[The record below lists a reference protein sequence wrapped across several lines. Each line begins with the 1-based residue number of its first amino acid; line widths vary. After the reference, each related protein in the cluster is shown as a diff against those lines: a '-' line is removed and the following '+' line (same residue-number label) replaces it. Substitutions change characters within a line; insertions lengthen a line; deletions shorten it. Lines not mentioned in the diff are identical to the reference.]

1 MVSPLNILAFLKS
14 PLARYIG
21 LALLCVAL
29 VLGLRHHWVG
39 VGVKQERAA
48 EAKRLEK
55 AKVKVAK
62 REVKADAITSKV
74 ATERVKEQA
83 RIEYRT
89 KILVKEIPTYVSPAA
104 DSRCILPVGWVRLH
118 DAAASGSAPSLS
130 QGPGGP
136 LDAPS
141 GVQPSEAITS
151 VIGNYGVAY
160 SWRAEAMA
168 WREWYVAQKAEWEK
182 P

>member
-1 MVSPLNILAFLKS
+1 MTWIAALAFLKG
-14 PLARYIG
+14 PLARYLVIG
-21 LALLCVAL
+21 FVAFALIA
-29 VLGLRHHWVG
+29 GARHHWIMT
-39 VGVKQERAA
+39 GVKQEQRA
-48 EAKRLEK
+48 EAKRLEA

-74 ATERVKEQA
+74 STETVKEQA

-89 KILVKEIPTYVSPAA
+89 KILVKEIPIYVSPAA
-104 DSRCILPVGWVRLH
+104 DSRCILPLGWVRLH
-118 DAAASGSAPSLS
+118 DAAASGSPPSLS

-136 LDAPS
+136 LDGPS
-141 GVQPSEAITS
+141 GIAASTAISS
-151 VIGNYGVAY
+151 VIENYGVAY

-168 WREWYVAQKAEWEK
+168 WRSWYVAQKAEWEK